1 MWGAEVVRREG
12 FLFFPFVAVDIV
24 IEFFRAIFVVARFIG
39 KFSYAQVGAV
49 SGEGGLIFIEFV

>member
-1 MWGAEVVRREG
+1 MVRRGG

-24 IEFFRAIFVVARFIG
+24 IEFFRTIFVVARFIG

>member
-1 MWGAEVVRREG
+1 M
-12 FLFFPFVAVDIV
+12 DIV